1 MVAASPQAATFLTKS
16 DFAMTSGST
25 PFLKQLG
32 QADAD
37 ALLERM
43 SRKVMARSTVIMH
56 EGSAGENVA
65 LVLEGR
71 VKLAAHGVGDRS
83 VVLAIRGPG
92 ELLGEMAA
100 LGGTRRSAT
109 ATALEDVELGLLS
122 GDDFR
127 SYLRD
132 HPDAAL
138 VLLRSL
144 VGRMTEANRG
154 LVELATQ
161 DSVGR
166 VARRLIELGADH
178 HGVPPT
184 GPYEIELTQDE
195 LASWTGATR
204 ETVSRALR
212 LMRQLGWV
220 ATGHRTITVL
230 DPAALRARGGEAGGQ
245 QPG

>member
-1 MVAASPQAATFLTKS
+1 MS
-16 DFAMTSGST
+16 SGPT
-25 PFLKQLG
+25 PFLRQLG
-32 QADAD
+32 QVDAD
-37 ALLERM
+37 ALLQRI
-43 SRKVMARSTVIMH
+43 SRKAMPHSAVIMH
-56 EGSAGENVA
+56 EGSADENVA

-71 VKLAAHGVGDRS
+71 VKLVARGVANRT

-92 ELLGEMAA
+92 ELVGEMAA

-109 ATALEDVELGLLS
+109 AIAEEDVELGVLS
-122 GDDFR
+122 GDEFR
-127 SYLRD
+127 GYLRE

-144 VGRMTEANRG
+144 VGRMSEATRG

-166 VARRLIELGADH
+166 VARRLIELGPN
-178 HGVPPT
+178 HG
-184 GPYEIELTQDE
+184 GAAGGSYELELTQDE
-195 LASWTGATR
+195 LASWTGSTR

-230 DPAALRARGGEAGGQ
+230 DPAAVRARGGEGTAGAHT
-245 QPG
+245 

>member
-1 MVAASPQAATFLTKS
+1 
-16 DFAMTSGST
+16 MTSGPT
-25 PFLKQLG
+25 PYLKQLG

-37 ALLERM
+37 ALLGRL
-43 SRKVMARSTVIMH
+43 SRKAMPQDAVIMH
-56 EGSAGENVA
+56 EGSAGENVV
-65 LVLEGR
+65 LVLTGR
-71 VKLAAHGVGDRS
+71 VKLVARGVGDRS

-92 ELLGEMAA
+92 ELVGEMAA

-109 ATALEDVELGLLS
+109 AIAAEDVELGVLP
-122 GDDFR
+122 GEDFR
-127 SYLRD
+127 GYLRE

-144 VGRMTEANRG
+144 VGRMTEATKG

-166 VARRLIELGADH
+166 VARRLIELGSDH
-178 HGVPPT
+178 GPSS
-184 GPYEIELTQDE
+184 GPYELELTQDE

-230 DPAALRARGGEAGGQ
+230 DPAAVRARSGEGTGGGHA
-245 QPG
+245 